1 MHDQGENMTYGP
13 PSGNSGGFPPP
24 GGPGGQPPGGY
35 QPGGYQPGHQPG
47 PGYPPQQSG
56 YQSAFGAAGP
66 SQPSAKGRLLAP
78 RSSNSAVRFPGIAL
92 AVGGLLIVLFS
103 FFTWASQDFGV
114 GSVSISGL
122 GSVTIDAGDDTADS
136 SEVADA
142 ESEAEAETSA
152 PGIAT
157 IIIGLLLAGA
167 AVPLIIN
174 RYPAIAA
181 IAGTVLGLVAVIV
194 SLVFIAD
201 PGSVVIDGD
210 AGDTSEVD
218 AGWALWLVVLGA
230 FITLIAAGVATYLA
244 LAGKGSRPGPG
255 VSGPHQ
261 PQGGGQPPAYGQPQ
275 GYGPPPQQFG
285 PPGGQGG
292 GYGQAPGPYYGPPGS
307 GNQRPGP
314 YGR

>member
-1 MHDQGENMTYGP
+1 MTYGP

-24 GGPGGQPPGGY
+24 GGPGGQSPGGQQPGGY

-66 SQPSAKGRLLAP
+66 SQTSAKGRLLAP

-122 GSVTIDAGDDTADS
+122 GSVTIDAGDNTADS

-230 FITLIAAGVATYLA
+230 FITLIAAGVATYLSLA
-244 LAGKGSRPGPG
+244 AGKGSRPGPQQTAG
-255 VSGPHQ
+255 
-261 PQGGGQPPAYGQPQ
+261 YGQPQ

-285 PPGGQGG
+285 TPGGQAG

-314 YGR
+314 YGQ

>member
-1 MHDQGENMTYGP
+1 MTYGP

-24 GGPGGQPPGGY
+24 GGPGGQSPGGHQPGGY
-35 QPGGYQPGHQPG
+35 QPGGYQPVHQPG

-66 SQPSAKGRLLAP
+66 SQTSATGRLLAP

-122 GSVTIDAGDDTADS
+122 GSVTIDAGDNTADS

-244 LAGKGSRPGPG
+244 LAAGKGSRPGPQQTAG
-255 VSGPHQ
+255 
-261 PQGGGQPPAYGQPQ
+261 YGQPQ

-285 PPGGQGG
+285 TPGGQSG

-314 YGR
+314 YGQ

>member
-1 MHDQGENMTYGP
+1 MTYGP

-35 QPGGYQPGHQPG
+35 QPGGHQSGGYSFGHQPG
-47 PGYPPQQSG
+47 PGYP
-56 YQSAFGAAGP
+56 
-66 SQPSAKGRLLAP
+66 QPSVQTSGNSRLLAP
-78 RSSNSAVRFPGIAL
+78 TSNPAVRFPGIAL
-92 AVGGLLIVLFS
+92 AIGGLLIVLFS

-122 GSVTIDAGDDTADS
+122 GAVTIDAGDDTADS

-152 PGIAT
+152 PGIVT
-157 IIIGLLLAGA
+157 IVFGLLLAGA

-181 IAGTVLGLVAVIV
+181 IIATILGLVVMVV

-201 PGSVVIDGD
+201 PGSAVIDGE
-210 AGDTSEVD
+210 AGDTAEVD
-218 AGWALWLVVLGA
+218 AGWSLWLVVLGA

-244 LAGKGSRPGPG
+244 LATGRGSRPGPG
-255 VSGPHQ
+255 MSGPQ
-261 PQGGGQPPAYGQPQ
+261 QPPGYGQFPPDPGGRPQGYGGQPQ
-275 GYGPPPQQFG
+275 GFGPPPQQFG
-285 PPGGQGG
+285 APGG
-292 GYGQAPGPYYGPPGS
+292 GYGQPPGPYYGPPDSTG
-307 GNQRPGP
+307 QRHGP
-314 YGR
+314 DGQ

>member
-1 MHDQGENMTYGP
+1 MTYGP

-24 GGPGGQPPGGY
+24 GGPGGQPPGGHQPGGYQPGGQQPGGY

-56 YQSAFGAAGP
+56 YQSAFGSAGP
-66 SQPSAKGRLLAP
+66 NQTSAKSRLLAP

-152 PGIAT
+152 PGIVT
-157 IIIGLLLAGA
+157 IVIGLLLAGA

-255 VSGPHQ
+255 VSGPQ
-261 PQGGGQPPAYGQPQ
+261 QPQ

-285 PPGGQGG
+285 TPGGQAG

-314 YGR
+314 YGQ